1 MVYVVGLR
9 NLTLTVRDQ
18 LDEVLLPEQLA
29 VTEHRLQHVLRL
41 DVTGHILRAL
51 RVQRVMAVLVVVRVG
66 DQVVEIP
73 LCSPA

>member
-18 LDEVLLPEQLA
+18 LGEVSLPEQLA

-41 DVTGHILRAL
+41 DVTGHMLCAL
-51 RVQRVMAVLVVVRVG
+51 G
-66 DQVVEIP
+66 Y
-73 LCSPA
+73 SG